1 MGARPLRRVI
11 QEKVENPLSE
21 ALLSHRF
28 HDGDT
33 ILFSL
38 DKNGELKMTKK
49 RTRSSRPEPVEHPP
63 LPSAY

>member
-21 ALLSHRF
+21 ALLAQKFRE
-28 HDGDT
+28 GDT
-33 ILFSL
+33 ILFTL
-38 DKNGELKMTKK
+38 DKNGELKMIKK
-49 RTRSSRPEPVEHPP
+49 RSRPSQSKGVEPAQ